1 MSFLRTRDAHAYTRG
16 DHAYSQGSCALVAF
30 SRTRRDHAYSQ
41 GSCVLAARICT
52 CKVHVY
58 HRGNNTVR
66 IVIIVSDSSKT
77 LKDVLVEFGE
87 GGILSKY
94 NAEEVNSRKPR

>member
-1 MSFLRTRDAHAYTRG
+1 MPFLRTRDANAYTPGVLAYSQRSCVLAG
-16 DHAYSQGSCALVAF
+16 FMRARRVHAYSQRA
-30 SRTRRDHAYSQ
+30 
-41 GSCVLAARICT
+41 CVLAGFMRI
-52 CKVHVY
+52 
-58 HRGNNTVR
+58 RGNNTVR
-66 IVIIVSDSSKT
+66 IVIVSDSSKT